1 MIYNELGRTDIV
13 LIKYMDQV
21 KLYEND
27 FRILDRYK
35 GFLEMVEAC
44 ELSLK
49 DAVKMLHVI
58 FKEEELAIFD
68 EDANYIIY
76 KLRQNV
82 INEYIKHKDKK

>member
-1 MIYNELGRTDIV
+1 
-13 LIKYMDQV
+13 
-21 KLYEND
+21 
-27 FRILDRYK
+27 
-35 GFLEMVEAC
+35 MVEAC

-58 FKEEELAIFD
+58 FKEEELTIFD

-82 INEYIKHKDKK
+82 IDEYIKHKDKK